1 MEGKTVVEDETVDE
15 DVEDGSGEEEEGVS
29 VEDDVEDG
37 PSVDDSVGG
46 WVDESVVGVDVSV
59 GPSVDDPT
67 GGTVGGS
74 VGGVAPQY
82 SALNCPISISD
93 RASSLS
99 HPFPKS
105 FLIPFMSTIVGWPFF
120 ENA

>member
-1 MEGKTVVEDETVDE
+1 MVEDVETVDE

-29 VEDDVEDG
+29 VDVEDG
-37 PSVDDSVGG
+37 PSVVDSVGG
-46 WVDESVVGVDVSV
+46 SVDSVVGVDVSV

-105 FLIPFMSTIVGWPFF
+105 SLTPLISTIVGWPFF
-120 ENA
+120 ENAYAE